1 MASLLNQ
8 LNSTLN
14 PFSTVIGQKIEQ
26 ATDANLPTE
35 DWALN
40 MEICDLINESSDVA
54 KDAVKAIRKRLNQ
67 NAGKNYTVIKYTLTV
82 LETCVKNCEKPFHVL
97 ICSKEFCNDLVKLIG
112 PKNGP
117 PGDVQDKVLSLIQ
130 IWADAFRSQPDLK
143 GVSEVYEELRSK
155 GIEFPPTDLDSLAP
169 IYTPQRSVPEEPH
182 SRPSSS
188 PSNHPPPQA
197 QQHPP
202 SPAMHAIPTSSP
214 GHVTPEQLVKLQSEL
229 EIVQVNL
236 TIFSEML
243 AELKPGQEDPSE
255 YQLLTELAATCKEM
269 RGRIVELIGK
279 VNNDEITAELLRLN
293 DELNNAFLIYAR
305 YEKNRDPKAVQAP
318 SAILGAALG
327 VGPKS
332 AAQKELIDL
341 SGEASG
347 GSDLTSQLSGLTMG
361 TASSQLSKLNSVQA
375 QSGAKDEFDLL
386 AQSRKGSG
394 DAAKAPSGGSTAV
407 GSLKDNEIDEMEA
420 WLGKSGP
427 TSVVG
432 GGTGDGEESLTSKE
446 FDKFLAERA
455 AAAENLPNVTNNSGT
470 PRKKKA
476 EEQDLLS

>member
-1 MASLLNQ
+1 MFLSLSFQ
-8 LNSTLN
+8 
-14 PFSTVIGQKIEQ
+14 EQ

-97 ICSKEFCNDLVKLIG
+97 VCSKEFANDLVKLIG

-130 IWADAFRSQPDLK
+130 IWADAFRSQPELK
-143 GVSEVYEELRSK
+143 GVVEVYEELRSK

-169 IYTPQRSVPEEPH
+169 IYTPQRVSLRLLAHFIRRLNKILLQSVPEETH

-188 PSNHPPPQA
+188 PSNHPPPHPQQQQ

-202 SPAMHAIPTSSP
+202 SPAMHAATSSP

-255 YQLLTELAATCKEM
+255 YQLLTELASTCKEM

-318 SAILGAALG
+318 SAILGTALG
-327 VGPKS
+327 IGPKS
-332 AAQKELIDL
+332 AGQKELIDL
-341 SGEASG
+341 SGDASSTVVG
-347 GSDLTSQLSGLTMG
+347 ASAGRADLSSQLSGLTMG
-361 TASSQLSKLNSVQA
+361 TASSQLSKLSSVQA
-375 QSGAKDEFDLL
+375 QSGPKDEFDLL

-394 DAAKAPSGGSTAV
+394 DAATKVVASGGSTAV

-427 TSVVG
+427 LSIADAEG
-432 GGTGDGEESLTSKE
+432 PEESLTSKE

-455 AAAENLPNVTNNSGT
+455 AG
-470 PRKKKA
+470 K
-476 EEQDLLS
+476 